1 MPFNLAVMDTNA
13 ADDAVS
19 LLGEVDSLY
28 IGGHS
33 LGGSMAAGYLEGHP
47 DFSGLVL
54 LGSYSTYDVR
64 GSRVLSIYGSLDGVM
79 NREKYEK
86 YKTNLPEGFT
96 EVIIEGGNHAYFGCY
111 GEQTGDCRAEITNA
125 RQITL
130 TAEIISEFI
139 KK

>member
-1 MPFNLAVMDTNA
+1 MPFNLAVFDVKA
-13 ADDAVS
+13 AD
-19 LLGEVDSLY
+19 GIQNEYPEIEQWY

-33 LGGSMAAGYLEGHP
+33 LGGSMAASYLAGHP
-47 DFSGLVL
+47 ELSGLVL
-54 LGSYSTYDVR
+54 LGSYSTYDVS
-64 GSRVLSIYGSLDGVM
+64 GSRVLSIYGSHDGVM
-79 NREKYEK
+79 NSEKYEK
-86 YKTNLPEGFT
+86 YKSNLPSDLS

-111 GEQTGDCRAEITNA
+111 GEQKGDGRAEITNV